1 VNDVSTEQNKRI
13 VRRFYQE
20 LWNEGKLE
28 SADELFAPEF
38 VGHAPGNTGTKGPEG
53 VKQFVATWRA
63 AMPDLQLTID
73 QQYAEGDMV
82 GTVFTGTGTQ
92 TGPLMGIPPTGK
104 SVTVKGM
111 AIQHLTNGQVVS
123 DWGEF
128 DILGLLQQLGV
139 APSGPGAPTR

>member
-1 VNDVSTEQNKRI
+1 VSTEQNKQI

-28 SADELFAPEF
+28 SADELFAPDF
-38 VGHAPGNTGTKGPEG
+38 VGHAPGNRGTKGPEG
-53 VKQFVATWRA
+53 VKQFVATWRD
-63 AMPDLQLTID
+63 AMPDLHLTID

-82 GTVFTGTGTQ
+82 GTVFTGTGTH

-104 SVTVKGM
+104 SVTMSGM
-111 AIQHLTNGQVVS
+111 AIQHIANDKVVS

-128 DILGLLQQLGV
+128 DMLGLMQQLGL
-139 APSGPGAPTR
+139 APSGPGGPPPVKA